1 MMPDAYPYAVRAVCT
16 FIKKELASQLRDDLL
31 AVVSDIQQPPYFF
44 LKFFANVLYFSQC
57 NHHD

>member
-31 AVVSDIQQPPYFF
+31 AVVTNVITGSQQRRPNDLNYK
-44 LKFFANVLYFSQC
+44 LQKQ
-57 NHHD
+57 